1 MKTVGEVL
9 GTREAYWV
17 AASWPLRRVVE
28 YMCEKQVGAVP
39 VLDESEVVGVFSE
52 RDLMKRV
59 VLPGLDPHAT
69 TVAEV
74 MTKDV
79 ISTTSDVSYLEAKAL
94 MLRNGI
100 RHLVVLDRHNR
111 LTGFLSIRDLSDW
124 ALKEAERLVA
134 KLNDD
139 YYNMPGGD
147 PID

>member
-79 ISTTSDVSYLEAKAL
+79 ISTTSD
-94 MLRNGI
+94 
-100 RHLVVLDRHNR
+100 DRHNR